1 MCFKK
6 QNNKPV
12 RLAKKQPNEKLEMI
26 KFLIKQPEFWVM
38 VVIIIALIIC
48 IILAFKESI
57 SSLVYNNGGLF

>member
-6 QNNKPV
+6 QNKQPV

-38 VVIIIALIIC
+38 LVIIIAMIIC
-48 IILAFKESI
+48 IIFAFKESI
-57 SSLVYNNGGLF
+57 CNLVYNNGGLF